1 MCARFSYDRAGC
13 CAVGT
18 GLMSASANTLNQLL
32 EVPYDSQMMRTQ
44 SRVLVLGR
52 LSPLHAA
59 LFAATASAT
68 GVS

>member
-1 MCARFSYDRAGC
+1 
-13 CAVGT
+13 
-18 GLMSASANTLNQLL
+18 MSASANAFNQLL

-59 LFAATASAT
+59 KFAAAASVA
-68 GVS
+68 GVFGRLCL